1 MLSKL
6 LIKNMAVIKE
16 LEIDLSSGLNI
27 ITGETG
33 AGKSM
38 IIDALTLLCGGRAS
52 TDAVRTGEEW
62 CEVQGVFSFA
72 NIHPNIKKSFLDND
86 IPCEDEIVVRRLVQR
101 EGKSR
106 AYINGVI
113 VNLGYLESTVGSLV
127 SILSQHEHQKLFD
140 PSFQLELLDSF
151 LGNTAKVVELNRAY
165 RGWKELDQKYED
177 LKKLQ
182 TEAVKRADYLKYQIG
197 EIKEHSF
204 KQGEEEELIERV
216 SRADH
221 SVMVLKAIYSLTDSA
236 SQGESSASEKLSR
249 LVPELSK
256 CSVVEPEIEK
266 ILELIN
272 DAVVKIDE
280 LCETASKI
288 SKRYDFDEAQIE
300 EDRTRLSE
308 LKRLKKKFVCSTL
321 EEILQNL
328 NNMEQE
334 LANLESVD
342 SKLNSIELDIKT
354 AKEEYLRKAKE
365 LSSLRKKGSS
375 KLSKMIENILD
386 GLGMFKGG
394 FKVEFKDADAGP
406 NGTDRIEYL
415 ISTNTGEIAKP
426 ISKIASGGE
435 LSRLMLAVQSAT
447 NEVYGY
453 GVQIFDEVDAGIG
466 GDIGF
471 RVGGLL
477 KGISSNHQVLVITH
491 LPQIAV
497 FASSH
502 LKVWKEE
509 QSGRTVVRVDVL
521 GKEARFNEVTR
532 MLGMENHKIAVS
544 NAMEMLA
551 KAQKIQ
557 SDRTML

>member
-52 TDAVRTGEEW
+52 TEAVRSGEEW
-62 CEVQGVFSFA
+62 CEVQGVFNFA
-72 NIHPNIKKSFLDND
+72 DISPDVKKLFQDND
-86 IPCEDEIVVRRLVQR
+86 IPCDDEIVVRRLVQK

-113 VNLGYLESTVGSLV
+113 VNLGYLEATVGSMV
-127 SILSQHEHQKLFD
+127 SILSQHEHQKLFEA
-140 PSFQLELLDSF
+140 SFQLELLDSF
-151 LGNTAKVVELNRAY
+151 LNNTQKVAELQNVYREWKDLENRL
-165 RGWKELDQKYED
+165 EE
-177 LKKLQ
+177 LKKIQ
-182 TEAVKRADYLKYQIG
+182 TEAEKRSDYLKYQIG

-204 KQGEEEELIERV
+204 KEGEEQELTERV
-216 SRADH
+216 ARADH
-221 SVMVLKAIYSLTDSA
+221 SVMVLKALYGLTDSA
-236 SQGESSASEKLSR
+236 NQGEGSASEKLSR
-249 LVPELSK
+249 MVPELSR
-256 CSVVEPEIEK
+256 CSSVEPELEK
-266 ILELIN
+266 LLELIN
-272 DAVVKIDE
+272 DAVVKIEE
-280 LCETASKI
+280 LCEEAGKI
-288 SKRYDFDEAQIE
+288 SRKYDFDEAQIE

-308 LKRLKKKFVCSTL
+308 LKRLKKKFSCATL
-321 EEILQNL
+321 EEILKTL
-328 NNMEQE
+328 SEMEQE
-334 LANLESVD
+334 LSGLESVD
-342 SKLNSIELDIKT
+342 SKVSGIEAEISRLKDDYMKR
-354 AKEEYLRKAKE
+354 AKD

-375 KLSKMIENILD
+375 RLSSMIESILD
-386 GLGMFKGG
+386 SLGMFKGG
-394 FKVEFKDADAGP
+394 FKVDFKEAVPGP
-406 NGTDRIEYL
+406 LGVDRVEYL
-415 ISTNTGEIAKP
+415 ISTNTGETAKP
-426 ISKIASGGE
+426 ISRIASGGE

-453 GVQIFDEVDAGIG
+453 GVQVFDEVDAGIG

-497 FASSH
+497 FANSH
-502 LKVWKEE
+502 LRVWKEE
-509 QSGRTVVRVDVL
+509 QTGRTVVRVDML
-521 GKEARFNEVTR
+521 NKEARFNEVTR
-532 MLGMENHKIAVS
+532 MLGMENHKTAVS
-544 NAMEMLA
+544 NAMEMMA

-557 SDRTML
+557 ADRV

>member
-6 LIKNMAVIKE
+6 LIKNLAVIKE
-16 LEIDLSSGLNI
+16 LEIDFSSGLNI

-52 TDAVRTGEEW
+52 TDAVRSGEEW
-62 CEVQGVFSFA
+62 CEVQGIFNFADISPTVKRSFA
-72 NIHPNIKKSFLDND
+72 DND
-86 IPCEDEIVVRRLVQR
+86 IPCDDEIVVRRLVQR

-113 VNLGYLESTVGSLV
+113 VNLNYLESTVGSLV

-140 PSFQLELLDSF
+140 SSFQLELLDSF
-151 LGNTAKVVELNRAY
+151 LNNTSKVEELEKVY
-165 RGWKELDQKYED
+165 RTLKELEGKFED

-182 TEAVKRADYLKYQIG
+182 ADAAKRADYLKFQIG

-204 KQGEEEELIERV
+204 KEGEEEELTTNVER
-216 SRADH
+216 ANH
-221 SVMVLKAIYSLTDSA
+221 SVMVLKALYALTDSA
-236 SQGESSASEKLSR
+236 NQGEGSASEKLSR
-249 LVPELSK
+249 LLPELSR
-256 CSVVEPEIEK
+256 CSSAEPEIEK
-266 ILELIN
+266 LLELLN
-272 DAVVKIDE
+272 DAVIKIDE
-280 LCETASKI
+280 LCTEADKI
-288 SKRYDFDEAQIE
+288 SKKYDFDEAKIE
-300 EDRTRLSE
+300 DDRTRLSE
-308 LKRLKKKFVCSTL
+308 LKRLKKKFTCSTL
-321 EEILQNL
+321 EEILKTL
-328 NNMEQE
+328 SDMEQE
-334 LANLESVD
+334 LRGLESVD
-342 SKLNSIELDIKT
+342 SKMQNIEAEIKT
-354 AKEEYLRKAKE
+354 VKDDYLKKAKE
-365 LSSLRKKGSS
+365 LSSVRKKGSS
-375 KLSKMIENILD
+375 KLSTMIETILD

-394 FKVEFKDADAGP
+394 FKVEFKEAEPGP
-406 NGTDRIEYL
+406 SGVDKVEYL
-415 ISTNTGEIAKP
+415 ISTNTGELAKP

-477 KGISSNHQVLVITH
+477 KGISSNHQVVVITH

-509 QSGRTVVRVDVL
+509 QNSRTVVRVDGL
-521 GKEARFNEVTR
+521 DKEARFNEVTR
-532 MLGMENHKIAVS
+532 MLGMENHKVAVN

-557 SDRTML
+557 MDRA